1 MKKNILFRR
10 VRNKEGAI
18 PKLLFFIIS
27 DCLQKF
33 PTCQSLIPSKIY
45 TIRALQN
52 VQLLCQAV
60 SQWSLSLSWQCCTRP
75 QSFTEDVR
83 VCQGML
89 RHYRF
94 LWQRQVGKAIG
105 RLTSQQTW
113 QPTSTASATM
123 RLSVLC
129 ACEGEKVRQQLAE
142 ASSLSIMTTIAL

>member
-1 MKKNILFRR
+1 MWKKNILFHR

-18 PKLLFFIIS
+18 PKLLFFIIY
-27 DCLQKF
+27 DCLRKF

-60 SQWSLSLSWQCCTRP
+60 SQWSLSVSWQCCTRP

-113 QPTSTASATM
+113 QPTSTASATNAYRSADHVM
-123 RLSVLC
+123 ENKSGNNWRLLWKRV
-129 ACEGEKVRQQLAE
+129 
-142 ASSLSIMTTIAL
+142 ASP

>member
-1 MKKNILFRR
+1 MKKPILFRR

-123 RLSVLC
+123 AYQSSVHVKEKKSGNNWRLLWKRV
-129 ACEGEKVRQQLAE
+129 
-142 ASSLSIMTTIAL
+142 ASP